1 MNARD
6 VKRYREKLVAL
17 KERVGGE
24 VNHVVESL
32 HDDVEIN
39 ENISAAPVHLAD
51 VAESAVDADVAVLET
66 TRGILDQINAA
77 LERIRTG
84 EFGKCESCG
93 AAITSQRLEAL
104 PYASQCAHCAKNGKS
119 EPTPG

>member
-6 VKRYREKLVAL
+6 VKAYRERLLAL
-17 KERVGGE
+17 RERVGGE

-32 HDDVEIN
+32 HDDVDIN
-39 ENISAAPVHLAD
+39 ENNSAAPVHLAD

-77 LERIRTG
+77 LERVGRGT
-84 EFGKCESCG
+84 FGKCETCG
-93 AAITSQRLEAL
+93 TAISAQRLDAL
-104 PYASQCAHCAKNGKS
+104 PYAAQCAHCAKTA
-119 EPTPG
+119 EPG